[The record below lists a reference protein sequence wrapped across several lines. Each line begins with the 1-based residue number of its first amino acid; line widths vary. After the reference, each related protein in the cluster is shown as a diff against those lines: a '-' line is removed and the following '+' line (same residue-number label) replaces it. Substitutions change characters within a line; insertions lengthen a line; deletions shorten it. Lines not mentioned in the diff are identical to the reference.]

1 MLLDK
6 ISHLTANDIDLKQL
20 LSRQVGF
27 IIIVSLNHNSYFHHN
42 EHNHEKQLIFCM
54 NIVIITTF
62 IIIARLTAKA
72 SLSTLGRTPQEI
84 FYSWR

>member
-42 EHNHEKQLIFCM
+42 EKNHEKHT
-54 NIVIITTF
+54 NIVIITTS
-62 IIIARLTAKA
+62 IIRLTAKA
-72 SLSTLGRTPQEI
+72 SLSMLGRTPQEI

>member
-27 IIIVSLNHNSYFHHN
+27 IIIVSLNHNSYFYHN
-42 EHNHEKQLIFCM
+42 ENNHEKHT
-54 NIVIITTF
+54 NIVIITTS
-62 IIIARLTAKA
+62 IIIIRLTAKA
-72 SLSTLGRTPQEI
+72 SLSMLGRTPQEI

>member
-42 EHNHEKQLIFCM
+42 ENNHDKHT
-54 NIVIITTF
+54 NIVIIKTF
-62 IIIARLTAKA
+62 IINVRLTAKA
-72 SLSTLGRTPQEI
+72 SLSTLGRTPLEI
-84 FYSWR
+84 SYSWR

>member
-27 IIIVSLNHNSYFHHN
+27 IIIVSSHSSYFHHN
-42 EHNHEKQLIFCM
+42 EHNHEAQLISCK
-54 NIVIITTF
+54 NNVIITTF
-62 IIIARLTAKA
+62 IVIARLTAKA

>member
-27 IIIVSLNHNSYFHHN
+27 IIIVSLNHDSFFHHN
-42 EHNHEKQLIFCM
+42 EHNHEKLISCT
-54 NIVIITTF
+54 NIVIITTS
-62 IIIARLTAKA
+62 IIIVRLTAKA

>member
-27 IIIVSLNHNSYFHHN
+27 IIIVSSHSSYFHHN
-42 EHNHEKQLIFCM
+42 EHNHEAQLISCKK
-54 NIVIITTF
+54 NVIITTL
-62 IIIARLTAKA
+62 IVIVRLTAKA

>member
-27 IIIVSLNHNSYFHHN
+27 IIIVSSHSSYFHHN
-42 EHNHEKQLIFCM
+42 EHNHEAQLISC
-54 NIVIITTF
+54 NIVIITTL
-62 IIIARLTAKA
+62 IVIVRLTAKA